1 MVGKYVHN
9 SNVDAN
15 KSWIKSRERFQIARQ
30 TSFYDAARIF
40 LATHIFPTIAINDRF
55 RETNVGPKERSVFE
69 RNGLAVPPYKAS

>member
-30 TSFYDAARIF
+30 TSFYDAASYLSRD
-40 LATHIFPTIAINDRF
+40 THFSHSDQR
-55 RETNVGPKERSVFE
+55 
-69 RNGLAVPPYKAS
+69 